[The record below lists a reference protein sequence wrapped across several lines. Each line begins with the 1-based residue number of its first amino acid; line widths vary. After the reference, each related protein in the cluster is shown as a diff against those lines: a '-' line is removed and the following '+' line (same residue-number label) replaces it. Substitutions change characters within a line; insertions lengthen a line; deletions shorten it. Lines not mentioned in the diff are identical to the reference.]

1 MKYVLANRQ
10 ILTPFGRAWCARV
23 EARLGDRKTALE
35 LLESA
40 LDGAKRDPVVG
51 VYWTPERY
59 SWMWY
64 SDTVEKHAFF
74 LRTLAELKPNDE
86 RVPGMLQWLLFNRKG
101 NQWHSTK
108 ASAAAVY
115 SILELMQK
123 EGSLSQP
130 QKFHVVWDKEEEIVT
145 VKPTEDRR
153 APLLWTVRGRDVTPA
168 RGKVVVGKE
177 GPGIAFAS
185 ATWIFSST
193 KLQEQHDSSLVSIE
207 RKYFKKVHEADGD
220 HLQPLASGD
229 KVKVGD
235 EIEVRLY
242 VRTKSQFE
250 YVHVKEPRGAGFEE
264 TTLTS
269 GWRWDKL
276 AAYEEPRDS
285 LFNFF
290 IDWLPHGEFELRHSL
305 RPTTP
310 GKYRIGSAVLQ
321 SMYSPDITAYSAGME
336 LEVTR

>member
-1 MKYVLANRQ
+1 M
-10 ILTPFGRAWCARV
+10 
-23 EARLGDRKTALE
+23 ARLGDKKVAME

-59 SWMWY
+59 SWLWY
-64 SDTVEKHAFF
+64 TDSVEKHAFF
-74 LRTLAELKPNDE
+74 LRTLAELKPQDE

-101 NQWHSTK
+101 NRWHSTK

-115 SILELMQK
+115 SILDLMQK
-123 EGSLSQP
+123 MGSLSQP
-130 QKFHVVWDKEEEIVT
+130 EKFHVVWDKQEEFVT
-145 VKPTEDRR
+145 VKPNEDRR
-153 APLLWTVRGRDVTPA
+153 APIMWTARGRDVTPA
-168 RGKVVVGKE
+168 RGKVEVGKE

-193 KLQEQHDSSLVSIE
+193 KLQEAHASNLISIE
-207 RKYFKKVHEADGD
+207 RKYFRKVHQADGY

-229 KVKVGD
+229 KVHVGE

-242 VRTKSQFE
+242 VKTKSQFE

-276 AAYEEPRDS
+276 ASYQEPRDS
-285 LFNFF
+285 LYNFF
-290 IDWLPHGEFELRHSL
+290 VDWLPHGEFELHHSL
-305 RPTTP
+305 RPATV

-321 SMYSPDITAYSAGME
+321 SMYSPDVTAYSAGME
-336 LEVTR
+336 LEVVK